1 MSVDALTKG
10 TRMIQIPESVYQEMI
25 DHAKKSYPQEA
36 CGFVAGKDGL
46 ASYFIPMENIDRS
59 SVTYSMNPKEQ
70 LHAFKRMEKD
80 QKDLLGIFHSHVA
93 SPAEPSRKDKEL
105 AFYPDVSYLIVS
117 MSDMDKP
124 SLRSFKI
131 TEGEIKE
138 EEIVL
143 L

>member
-1 MSVDALTKG
+1 LSVDALTKG

-93 SPAEPSRKDKEL
+93 SAAYPSQTDRRM
-105 AFYPDVSYLIVS
+105 AFYPEVSYLIAS
-117 MSDMDKP
+117 LTDMNRPDLK
-124 SLRSFKI
+124 SFRI
-131 TEGEIKE
+131 ENDQVTP
-138 EEIVL
+138 EEIAIQ
-143 L
+143 